1 MNSQVGLGV
10 SKPSSLLV
18 SQDFFAE
25 IRLPYSVKRGE
36 TFPLNVTVFNYVD
49 VELPMTVKLITSEEE
64 VQSEKSEFEICLGPK
79 DNTVLTL
86 KTQALKLGELNIT
99 VEARITNGITN
110 CKDVVQG
117 EGFTD
122 ALVRQLRVKPEGV
135 EIEKVESDFKCFE
148 SGKEKFEMSTLEV
161 PKDVVSDSERAWVY
175 VTGDIMAPALENV
188 GNLVRLPTGCGEQ
201 NMVGLVP
208 NIYLLQYLEGTKQS
222 EPELEKKAKEFME
235 IGYNRQQKYNHPNG
249 AYSIWGD
256 KGDKDGS
263 TWLTA
268 FVVKSFSE
276 AAPYIVVD
284 TALVQ
289 RSVNWLMEGQME
301 NGCFRKRGYVH
312 SSYLKGG
319 ASDDSLTPFVVTALL
334 EAKSRI
340 GVKIQD
346 SKLEEAVDCMLRAAN
361 TSDLYSTIVTAHAA
375 NLLVSKLETKSEIK
389 RKNLENIE
397 MTEERMEKIE
407 SLMNAIVSQA
417 NTSEAGSRFWD
428 NERKV
433 SKWGY
438 YYTSSE
444 AVEMTAYNVMSF
456 VLRDEVPNALDSVKW
471 LARQRNSQGGFVSTQ
486 DTVVALQALSMYAQR
501 VTRIPLDMTVDVT
514 EKHETVN
521 KLNTFTL
528 NEGNALLLQ
537 TQKLTQLPSKLVL
550 DTEGAGCAMVQTVLR
565 YNMPEVQ
572 KDNGFTITAQG
583 NTNTI
588 DDPSLTICA
597 AYTGA
602 EEQTGMVLIEIE
614 MVTGWEAINPES
626 LKNEVDSG
634 VQRVELDDKE
644 NKVVL
649 YFDSMPKKEKCIDLE
664 LKQVMD
670 VEDAKDAVVTIYDY
684 YNRAETASVL
694 YNLI

>member
-276 AAPYIVVD
+276 AAPYIDVD
-284 TALVQ
+284 RALVQ

-340 GVKIQD
+340 GVEIQE
-346 SKLEEAVDCMLRAAN
+346 SKLEEAVDCMLRNAN

-375 NLLVSKLETKSEIK
+375 NLLVSKLETKSEP
-389 RKNLENIE
+389 RNVDNIE

-407 SLMNAIVSQA
+407 SLMNVIISQA

-428 NERKV
+428 NERTV

-649 YFDSMPKKEKCIDLE
+649 YFDSMPKKEKCINLE

>member
-1 MNSQVGLGV
+1 
-10 SKPSSLLV
+10 
-18 SQDFFAE
+18 
-25 IRLPYSVKRGE
+25 
-36 TFPLNVTVFNYVD
+36 
-49 VELPMTVKLITSEEE
+49 
-64 VQSEKSEFEICLGPK
+64 
-79 DNTVLTL
+79 
-86 KTQALKLGELNIT
+86 
-99 VEARITNGITN
+99 
-110 CKDVVQG
+110 
-117 EGFTD
+117 
-122 ALVRQLRVKPEGV
+122 
-135 EIEKVESDFKCFE
+135 
-148 SGKEKFEMSTLEV
+148 
-161 PKDVVSDSERAWVY
+161 
-175 VTGDIMAPALENV
+175 
-188 GNLVRLPTGCGEQ
+188 
-201 NMVGLVP
+201 
-208 NIYLLQYLEGTKQS
+208 LLQYLDGTNQK

-276 AAPYIVVD
+276 AATYIGVD
-284 TALVQ
+284 VALVQ

-319 ASDDSLTPFVVTALL
+319 ASDDSLTPFVLTALL
-334 EAKSRI
+334 EAKSRL
-340 GVKIQD
+340 GVKIHPN
-346 SKLEEAVDCMLRAAN
+346 KLEEALDCMLRTAN

-375 NLLVSKLETKSEIK
+375 NLLVTKLNKQSEDR
-389 RKNLENIE
+389 RKNLEKLE
-397 MTEERMEKIE
+397 MTTDRKEKIVELIEAIE
-407 SLMNAIVSQA
+407 SKA
-417 NTSEAGSRFWD
+417 NSSESGSKFWD
-428 NERKV
+428 NERKL

-444 AVEMTAYNVMSF
+444 AVEMTAYNVMSY
-456 VLRDEVPNALDSVKW
+456 VLREEVPKALDSVKW

-501 VTRIPLDMTVDVT
+501 VTKIPLTMTVDVT

-521 KLNTFTL
+521 KLNTFSL
-528 NEGNALLLQ
+528 NEGNALVLQ
-537 TQKLTQLPSKLVL
+537 TQKLTKLPSKLVL
-550 DTEGAGCAMVQTVLR
+550 DTAGAGCAMVQTVLR

-572 KDNGFTITAQG
+572 QNNGFTITAQG

-597 AYTGA
+597 AYTGD
-602 EEQTGMVLIEIE
+602 EEETGMVLIEVE
-614 MVTGWEAINPES
+614 MVTGWEAVNPQS
-626 LKNEVDSG
+626 LKNEVDTG
-634 VQRVELDDKE
+634 VQRVEEDDKE

-649 YFDSMPKKEKCIDLE
+649 YFDSMSKKEKCFDLE

-670 VEDAKDAVVTIYDY
+670 IEEAKDALITIYDY
-684 YNRAETASVL
+684 YNREETASVL